1 MKILHSIKKYLLGIR
16 KQPHPD
22 GLGRYIE
29 QNYRPFFSETA
40 TGSVIN
46 LPYEEEMSFEKLPIG
61 STRPESIPPAEEK
74 ASVHE
79 AELYSAKP
87 QHEWRNDK
95 AEDFPSAKAAD
106 KPEKRKKFSRP
117 YAAKP
122 VFLVDESFSDRLQ
135 RLLCEKDMTA
145 PQCYKRACIDRKLFS
160 KICSNREY
168 RPKKNTVLSLA
179 IALQLNLEE
188 TKVFLESAGYALSH
202 SILSDV
208 IVEFYI
214 SEGFYDIFEINEVL
228 FAHDQALLGTQ

>member
-1 MKILHSIKKYLLGIR
+1 MKILHSIKKYLLGLR

-22 GLGRYIE
+22 GLGQYIE
-29 QNYRPFFSETA
+29 QNYRPFFSEPA
-40 TGSVIN
+40 TGSTIN
-46 LPYEEEMSFEKLPIG
+46 LPCEEELSFEKLPIG
-61 STRPESIPPAEEK
+61 STRPDSVQTADEK

-79 AELYSAKP
+79 TALYAAKP
-87 QHEWRNDK
+87 QREWRSDK
-95 AEDFPSAKAAD
+95 AAEPKIAD
-106 KPEKRKKFSRP
+106 KPEKRKTFSRP

-122 VFLVDESFSDRLQ
+122 VFAVDESFSDRLQ
-135 RLLCEKDMTA
+135 RLLYEKDMTA

-160 KICSNREY
+160 KICSNRDY

-188 TKVFLESAGYALSH
+188 TKAFLGAAGYALSH

-228 FAHDQALLGTQ
+228 FEYDQALLGS